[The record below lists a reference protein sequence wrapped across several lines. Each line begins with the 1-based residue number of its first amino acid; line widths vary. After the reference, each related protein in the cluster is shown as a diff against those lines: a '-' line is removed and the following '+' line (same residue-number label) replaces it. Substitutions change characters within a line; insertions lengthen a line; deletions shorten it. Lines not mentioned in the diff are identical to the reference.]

1 MSAGEIPDLGRPAG
15 RAAGAGNNVVY
26 NAAEQALQD
35 KAFAQ
40 LVDEK
45 LAADESF
52 RIFMSLSNDIL
63 DQAGKR

>member
-1 MSAGEIPDLGRPAG
+1 MSNLAVEEI
-15 RAAGAGNNVVY
+15 
-26 NAAEQALQD
+26 QALQD